1 MQVFTFPLNE
11 RGDAKLVVSVHNVP
25 PMMGMPTPPT
35 PALIH
40 VPGGGFMACS
50 ESDTE
55 VIGGKLSAKGV
66 GVICTYLY
74 PCARNYRFPQVVI
87 DLMRSIK
94 IVRDHAKEWS
104 VDPKK
109 IIISGNSAGAFICQ
123 STGNLW
129 NRPDLMEAA
138 GCTGEEG
145 KPDAMILGFG
155 PMFCGQQV
163 DDGKL
168 TYVPNGDLV
177 GDQTPPAF
185 FHHARMDTLVSV
197 YQAIAM
203 IDAYERHK
211 RPFGCFISGFGG
223 HGETG
228 GSSRMQGMDGT
239 VGPCVDDWFDGC
251 WNFLCN
257 VLGLNQIPQKMM
269 MMMGGPGAGG
279 PGAGGPG
286 AGGPGRPGPGGPGG
300 PGSGGP
306 GGGPGAGGPP
316 MMMMNMPIPP
326 EGSEPNGPDAM
337 PFGQATEIH
346 MPFNVGYKDKDFDT
360 YK

>member
-11 RGDAKLVVSVHNVP
+11 RGDAKLIVSVHNVP

-55 VIGGKLSAKGV
+55 VIGGRLSSRGV

-74 PCARNYRFPQVVI
+74 PCGKYYRFPQVVI

-94 IVRDHAKEWS
+94 IVRDHAKEWG
-104 VDPKK
+104 VNPNQ

-129 NRPDLMEAA
+129 NRPDLMEQA
-138 GCTGEEG
+138 GCTGEEAR
-145 KPDAMILGFG
+145 PDAMILGFG

-203 IDAYERHK
+203 IDSYERHK

-228 GSSRMQGMDGT
+228 GSKRMAGMDGT
-239 VGPCVDDWFDGC
+239 VGPCVDDWFEGC

-257 VLGLNQIPQKMM
+257 VLGISQIPQQM
-269 MMMGGPGAGG
+269 MMMGPPPGGEGGPRPGPGEPGG
-279 PGAGGPG
+279 MG
-286 AGGPGRPGPGGPGG
+286 GPGGPGG
-300 PGSGGP
+300 PG
-306 GGGPGAGGPP
+306 AGGPP
-316 MMMMNMPIPP
+316 PMMMNMPVPP
-326 EGSEPNGPDAM
+326 PGSEPNGPGAM
-337 PFGQATEIH
+337 PFGQAHDIH
-346 MPFNVGYKDKDFDT
+346 MPFNVAYKDKDFDT

>member
-1 MQVFTFPLNE
+1 MQVITFPLNE
-11 RGDAKLVVSVHNVP
+11 RGDAKLVVSVHNVAP
-25 PMMGMPTPPT
+25 FMRTT
-35 PALIH
+35 PALVH

-55 VIGGKLSAKGV
+55 VIGAKLNAKGV

-87 DLMRSIK
+87 DMMRSIK
-94 IVRDHAKEWS
+94 IVRDHAKEWG
-104 VDPKK
+104 VNPQQ

-185 FHHARMDTLVSV
+185 FHHARLDTLVSV

-203 IDAYERHK
+203 IDSYERHK

-228 GSSRMQGMDGT
+228 GSQRLKGMDGT
-239 VGPCVDDWFDGC
+239 VGPCVDDWFEGC

-257 VLGLNQIPQKMM
+257 VLGINQIPQPM
-269 MMMGGPGAGG
+269 MMMGPPPGAEGGAGG

-286 AGGPGRPGPGGPGG
+286 GPRPGGPGGPGG
-300 PGSGGP
+300 PGAGGP
-306 GGGPGAGGPP
+306 PP
-316 MMMMNMPIPP
+316 MMMMIDMPIPP
-326 EGSEPNGPDAM
+326 EGSEPNAPGSM

>member
-1 MQVFTFPLNE
+1 MQVHTFPLNE
-11 RGDAKLVVSVHNVP
+11 RGDAKLIVSVHNVAP
-25 PMMGMPTPPT
+25 ILRAT

-50 ESDTE
+50 ESDT
-55 VIGGKLSAKGV
+55 VTIGARCTAKGV

-74 PCARNYRFPQVVI
+74 PVGRNYRFPQVVI
-87 DLMRSIK
+87 DLMRSIR
-94 IVRDHAKEWS
+94 IVRDHAKEWG
-104 VDPKK
+104 VDPKQ

-129 NRPDLMEAA
+129 NRADLMEAA

-145 KPDAMILGFG
+145 RPDAMILGFG

-168 TYVPNGDLV
+168 TYVPNGELV
-177 GDQTPPAF
+177 GEQTPPAF
-185 FHHARMDTLVSV
+185 FHHARQDTLVSV

-228 GSSRMQGMDGT
+228 GSQRLLGPDGT
-239 VGPCVDDWFDGC
+239 VGPCVDDWFEGC
-251 WNFLCN
+251 WNFLAN
-257 VLGLNQIPQKMM
+257 VLGISQVPQPMPMM
-269 MMMGGPGAGG
+269 IGPPPGVEGAPAPGPMGGPGAGS
-279 PGAGGPG
+279 P
-286 AGGPGRPGPGGPGG
+286 
-300 PGSGGP
+300 
-306 GGGPGAGGPP
+306 PP
-316 MMMMNMPIPP
+316 MMLLNMPVPP
-326 EGSEPNGPDAM
+326 EGSEPNGPGAM
-337 PFGQATEIH
+337 PFGQAGDIH
-346 MPFNVGYKDKDFDT
+346 MPFNVAYKDKDFDV

>member
-11 RGDAKLVVSVHNVP
+11 RGDAKLIVSVHNVP
-25 PMMGMPTPPT
+25 PMMGMPTPPP

-55 VIGGKLSAKGV
+55 VIGGRLSSKGV

-74 PCARNYRFPQVVI
+74 PCGKYYRFPQVVI

-94 IVRDHAKEWS
+94 IVRDHAKEWG
-104 VDPKK
+104 VNPKQ

-129 NRPDLMEAA
+129 KRPDLMEKA
-138 GCTGEEG
+138 GCTGEEAR
-145 KPDAMILGFG
+145 PDAMILGFG

-203 IDAYERHK
+203 IDSYERHK

-228 GSSRMQGMDGT
+228 GSKRMAGMDGT
-239 VGPCVDDWFDGC
+239 VGPCVDDWFEGC

-257 VLGLNQIPQKMM
+257 VLGISQIPQQM
-269 MMMGGPGAGG
+269 MMMGPPPGGEGP
-279 PGAGGPG
+279 
-286 AGGPGRPGPGGPGG
+286 RPGP
-300 PGSGGP
+300 
-306 GGGPGAGGPP
+306 GGPGAGGPP
-316 MMMMNMPIPP
+316 PMMMNMPVPP
-326 EGSEPNGPDAM
+326 PGSEPNGPGAM
-337 PFGQATEIH
+337 PFGQAHDIH
-346 MPFNVGYKDKDFDT
+346 MPFNVAYKDKDFDI